1 MQPIPKTSGLLT
13 TLKQFET
20 FAGIADADLE
30 WLIERSDLHSYKE
43 GDYLFK
49 PDEPVDHMQMIIQG
63 RFSIYMQRDG
73 ELRELGVWETGNV
86 TGVLPFS
93 RMTHASAHGQ
103 ALEDSKVLSLH
114 KRHFT
119 EMVNVSYALTQALVN
134 FMTTRVR
141 NFTGQRYQ
149 DEKLMALGKI
159 SAGLAHELNN
169 PASAMVRSAAEL
181 HRKIHSTPEKFKSVI
196 TMRITPE
203 QTDGVNNI
211 LFSKIKNVQGVEL
224 SLLEREERKDDL
236 TDWLEDHDVDN
247 AEDLAETF
255 VDFGL
260 TLDELEEVYDIING
274 QHVGPIMRWIESTLS
289 LEKLVSEIQESA
301 DRIAKLVQS
310 VKSYSHMDRG
320 AAAEHIDIHEGII
333 STLIMLKH
341 RFKQKQIQVVKN
353 FDRGMP
359 KLKAHPGEL
368 NQVWTNLITNAIDA
382 MDEGGTLTIDT
393 FPDRQFICI
402 NITDTGSG
410 IQEEHLSRIFDPFFT
425 TKAMGEGTGM
435 GLDITKKIVDKHKAT
450 IQVESRPGK
459 TTFRLCF
466 PRGE

>member
-1 MQPIPKTSGLLT
+1 MEPIPKTSELLSQ
-13 TLKQFET
+13 LKQFET
-20 FAGIADADLE
+20 FTGLPDTDLE
-30 WLIERSDLHSYKE
+30 WLIERSELHLYPE
-43 GDYLFK
+43 GEYLFQ
-49 PDEPVDHMQMIIQG
+49 PDEQVDHMQMIVQG
-63 RFSIYMQRDG
+63 RFAVSMRRDG
-73 ELRELGVWETGNV
+73 ELRELGVWETGYI

-181 HRKIHSTPEKFKSVI
+181 YQKIHSTPEKFKSVI

-203 QTDGVNNI
+203 QTDGVNDI

-224 SLLEREERKDDL
+224 SLLEREERKDDI
-236 TDWLEDHDVDN
+236 TDWLEDNDVDN

-260 TLDELEEVYDIING
+260 TLDELEEIHDIIEG
-274 QHVGPIMRWIESTLS
+274 RHVGPIMHWMESTLS

-320 AAAEHIDIHEGII
+320 SAAEHIDIHEGII

-341 RFKQKQIQVVKN
+341 RFKQKQIQVIKN
-353 FDRGMP
+353 FDREMP

-382 MDEGGTLTIDT
+382 MSEGGVLTIDT
-393 FPDRQFICI
+393 YPDRQFICVD
-402 NITDTGSG
+402 ITDTGSG
-410 IQEEHLSRIFDPFFT
+410 ISEEHLSCIFDPFFT

-435 GLDITKKIVDKHKAT
+435 GLDITKKIVDKHKAD
-450 IQVESRPGK
+450 IQVESRPGR
-459 TTFRLCF
+459 TTFKLCF
-466 PRGE
+466 PKG